1 MRFFIRASELLGFS
15 SRLIF
20 ITLPILSSR
29 VVGLGRLHPT
39 SSRLN
44 TDNKDGRNLRNVFS
58 YFFPFISFN
67 SSISFNSK
75 KTKSEYKKNLHG
87 IATQQTN
94 KHTNYSTTSSVESF
108 VGFLFHISLP
118 FRSYSSYCVTEK
130 IHLLLCFF
138 HTFFYIRPHKLKAD
152 E

>member
-75 KTKSEYKKNLHG
+75 KTKSEYKK
-87 IATQQTN
+87 IFTEQQHN
-94 KHTNYSTTSSVESF
+94 KQTSIQIILQLLQSN
-108 VGFLFHISLP
+108 
-118 FRSYSSYCVTEK
+118 
-130 IHLLLCFF
+130 LLLVFCFTF
-138 HTFFYIRPHKLKAD
+138 HCHFALTQVIVLQRKSIYSCVFFSYFFFIFALIS
-152 E
+152 